1 MTNSRSYYTDVL
13 VVGAGPVGLMMAGEL
28 ARHGIKPRIIE
39 KAPAPSDKSKA
50 FGIHART
57 MEIFENLG
65 IVERFLKEGNIC
77 NGLNFYDEGK
87 ELAEIDLSHIE
98 SKYPFV
104 LILAQ
109 SITERLLAEHLYSFG
124 IEVERETELIGFEQ
138 SKEGVVA
145 KVKLKDGGEEPIN
158 CAYLVGCDGG
168 RSAIRKLAG
177 FAFTGAPPSLTMYQC
192 VLDLDHPERLPRGVT
207 RTSEGVLIHGPRPR
221 RLGLHDFSGPPADR
235 KAPVTREE
243 VEGAANHWLPPPR
256 PASACR
262 RASCPGCGSR
272 RPRARWARRWSR
284 RGRRSPP
291 GSPWRASGRR
301 PARTR

>member
-1 MTNSRSYYTDVL
+1 MANSRNSHTDVL

-124 IEVERETELIGFEQ
+124 IEVERDEDRCR
-138 SKEGVVA
+138 KRRRKVA
-145 KVKLKDGGEEPIN
+145 YDAGER
-158 CAYLVGCDGG
+158 VD
-168 RSAIRKLAG
+168 SA
-177 FAFTGAPPSLTMYQC
+177 
-192 VLDLDHPERLPRGVT
+192 E
-207 RTSEGVLIHGPRPR
+207 
-221 RLGLHDFSGPPADR
+221 
-235 KAPVTREE
+235 
-243 VEGAANHWLPPPR
+243 
-256 PASACR
+256 R
-262 RASCPGCGSR
+262 RADDDDVALGAGTHLFFER
-272 RPRARWARRWSR
+272 H
-284 RGRRSPP
+284 G
-291 GSPWRASGRR
+291 
-301 PARTR
+301 